1 MRNITLLRL
10 KHTAKLEKLI
20 KQNADYNKI
29 LKESRIV
36 DKYIVIEMRN
46 MLNRNQEYTISFF
59 NESTIKYDR

>member
-1 MRNITLLRL
+1 MSNITLLRI

-20 KQNADYNKI
+20 KQNADYQKI

-46 MLNRNQEYTISFF
+46 MLNKTKDHTIPSLK
-59 NESTIKYDR
+59 ESTIKSDK

>member
-1 MRNITLLRL
+1 MSNITLLRI

-20 KQNADYNKI
+20 KQNADYQKI

-59 NESTIKYDR
+59 NESTIKSDR

>member
-29 LKESRIV
+29 LRESRIV

-46 MLNRNQEYTISFF
+46 MLNRNSDYTIPFLK
-59 NESTIKYDR
+59 ESTIKSDK

>member
-36 DKYIVIEMRN
+36 DKYIVIEMKN
-46 MLNRNQEYTISFF
+46 MLNKNKDYTIPFLK
-59 NESTIKYDR
+59 ESTIKPDK

>member
-46 MLNRNQEYTISFF
+46 MFNKNSDYTISFLK
-59 NESTIKYDR
+59 ESTIKSDK

>member
-1 MRNITLLRL
+1 MRNISLLRL

-46 MLNRNQEYTISFF
+46 MLNRNQEYTTSFF
-59 NESTIKYDR
+59 KESTIKSDR

>member
-10 KHTAKLEKLI
+10 KHTAKPEKLI

-59 NESTIKYDR
+59 NESTIKSDR

>member
-59 NESTIKYDR
+59 NESTIKSDK

>member
-1 MRNITLLRL
+1 MSNITLLRI

-46 MLNRNQEYTISFF
+46 MFNKNSGYTISFRKV
-59 NESTIKYDR
+59 STIKSDK

>member
-46 MLNRNQEYTISFF
+46 MLNRNQEYTTSFLK
-59 NESTIKYDR
+59 ESTIRSDR

>member
-29 LKESRIV
+29 LKESRRV

-46 MLNRNQEYTISFF
+46 IFNKNSDYTISFLK
-59 NESTIKYDR
+59 ESTIKSDK

>member
-46 MLNRNQEYTISFF
+46 MLNRNQEYAISFF
-59 NESTIKYDR
+59 NESTIKSDR

>member
-59 NESTIKYDR
+59 NESTIKSDR

>member
-10 KHTAKLEKLI
+10 KHTAKPEKLI

-46 MLNRNQEYTISFF
+46 MFNKNSGYTISFLK
-59 NESTIKYDR
+59 ESTIKSDK

>member
-46 MLNRNQEYTISFF
+46 IFNKNSDYTISFLK
-59 NESTIKYDR
+59 ESTIKSDK

>member
-36 DKYIVIEMRN
+36 DKYIVIEMR
-46 MLNRNQEYTISFF
+46 EYA
-59 NESTIKYDR
+59 

>member
-29 LKESRIV
+29 LKELYLLTLKAYKNPSEQIKQLH
-36 DKYIVIEMRN
+36 DE
-46 MLNRNQEYTISFF
+46 LN
-59 NESTIKYDR
+59 KL